1 MLRIII
7 ITILM
12 ALLWGTYFHVRMAYP
27 SKVSDNKSKSEQV
40 HLKDGFDKP
49 PPPPTAPETKV
60 IEN

>member
-1 MLRIII
+1 
-7 ITILM
+7 
-12 ALLWGTYFHVRMAYP
+12 MAYP
-27 SKVSDNKSKSEQV
+27 SKVSENKSKSEQV